1 MSKRKRTSGGQ
12 AIVMVTLA
20 LFSMM
25 GMMGLAVDLGW
36 SYFAQKQ
43 AQASADAAAL
53 ASAQEAVQRLG
64 TSSNISGYNCGSTG
78 TGANQV
84 ECTEAA
90 GSTVLEYCGSS
101 VASTSNL

>member
-1 MSKRKRTSGGQ
+1 MNRRKKNSGGQ

-36 SYFAQKQ
+36 SYFSQKQ

-64 TSSNISGYNCGSTG
+64 ISSNISGFACGSTG
-78 TGANQV
+78 VGANKV
-84 ECTEAA
+84 ECTEQPGA
-90 GSTVLEYCGSS
+90 TVLEYCGST
-101 VASTSNL
+101 VASTS